1 MDKRTI
7 LLRDYSFVFLL
18 FGPKTKSN
26 ETKRLSVKY
35 FPNTKIYFGPKL
47 ISCYISLY
55 DHGNLNKLVKIYQL
69 NFYSKQAFQLLG
81 SGALKE
87 ISGQYYI
94 RTTGT
99 VQTWISPWLNG
110 YNVIVLNW

>member
-1 MDKRTI
+1 MVNGHFMDVPYYLIFYMDKRTI
-7 LLRDYSFVFLL
+7 LLTDYSFVFLL

-26 ETKRLSVKY
+26 ETKRLCE
-35 FPNTKIYFGPKL
+35 NTFRTPKIYFGPKL

-81 SGALKE
+81 SGALQKDKR
-87 ISGQYYI
+87 IK
-94 RTTGT
+94 T
-99 VQTWISPWLNG
+99 
-110 YNVIVLNW
+110 